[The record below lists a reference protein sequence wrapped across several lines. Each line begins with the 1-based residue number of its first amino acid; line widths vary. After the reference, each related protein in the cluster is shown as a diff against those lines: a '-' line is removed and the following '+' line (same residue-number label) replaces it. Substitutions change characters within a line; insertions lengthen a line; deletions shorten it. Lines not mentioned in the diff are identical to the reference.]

1 MTMTIDGPRLR
12 ASDAER
18 AATVQAVQDAMARGQ
33 LTHEEGDERMA
44 AAFAARYRDE
54 LPALTAD
61 LAPAAVATLALPAGW
76 RALWS
81 ALVIQVRAEVAAT
94 AAAGFRSRRFLV
106 VALVVLALL
115 GGLVLLAGLAGHG
128 PGDGGHERLL
138 PGGRG

>member
-1 MTMTIDGPRLR
+1 MTTTIDGPRLR

-18 AATVQAVQDAMARGQ
+18 TATVQAVQDAMARGQ
-33 LTHEEGDERMA
+33 LTHGEGDECMA

-61 LAPAAVATLALPAGW
+61 LPSAAVADPAGPVGW
-76 RALWS
+76 RGLGA
-81 ALVIQVRAEVAAT
+81 ALVTQLRAEVTAT

-106 VALVVLALL
+106 IALVVLTLL

-128 PGDGGHERLL
+128 PVDGGHERLL